1 MFWNAEEHF
10 EIRIVTPELTGHFLD
25 EEKAANFVQ
34 SCITKSCNVLMFQTA
49 SDALTSFCSMCKI
62 TYKDNKALKLHLVKA
77 KCSLRE
83 KSPKKD
89 QEQYGC
95 HRCEEVFSERPALLR
110 HLLFQCSRRHELEC
124 SRCQNIFATDEDL
137 SQHVEACVVRNARFP
152 PVLSSG
158 RKSVGFHCEQC
169 GRHFASKNGLRQH
182 ALSCREEPGTVSTDK
197 SISAREKG
205 LSERVPSVLG
215 RRRPTGRIRRTP
227 KKFADES
234 FEKGWADTRD
244 SKPECVLKTTPAAS
258 TKPAMQL
265 IRLSS
270 GKVMQV
276 IGRVKNP
283 KGSDSDT
290 MTGYVLKDFTGTG
303 KVTEVKAYPVPSM
316 DQTDNNV
323 ASPSKDEQS
332 TISTSDCPDTNE
344 VSQEDEGPIG
354 KRSHGKETQSSEGE
368 LNDDQEVLS
377 GDSGQ
382 NVITVSID
390 ENELISLPD

>member
-1 MFWNAEEHF
+1 
-10 EIRIVTPELTGHFLD
+10 
-25 EEKAANFVQ
+25 
-34 SCITKSCNVLMFQTA
+34 
-49 SDALTSFCSMCKI
+49 MCKI

-77 KCSLRE
+77 KCSLHE
-83 KSPKKD
+83 KSPRKD

-110 HLLFQCSRRHELEC
+110 HLLFQCNRRHELEC
-124 SRCQNIFATDEDL
+124 SRCQKVFATDEDL

-158 RKSVGFHCEQC
+158 RKQIGLHCEQC
-169 GRHFASKNGLRQH
+169 GRHFTSKNGLRQH
-182 ALSCREEPGTVSTDK
+182 ALSCREEPMTISPDK
-197 SISAREKG
+197 SICAGEKE
-205 LSERVPSVLG
+205 LLEEVPSVLG
-215 RRRPTGRIRRTP
+215 RRLSTGRIRRTP

-244 SKPECVLKTTPAAS
+244 SKPECILKTTPATF

-270 GKVMQV
+270 GKIMQV

-303 KVTEVKAYPVPSM
+303 KVTEVKAIPISSM

-323 ASPSKDEQS
+323 VSPSKDGQS
-332 TISTSDCPDTNE
+332 TVSDCPDTNE
-344 VSQEDEGPIG
+344 VSQEGDG
-354 KRSHGKETQSSEGE
+354 HGKEAQSSEGG

-377 GDSGQ
+377 GDSEQ

-390 ENELISLPD
+390 ENELISLPE